1 MTRQVSWSATA
12 SMVRLAV
19 RIFCL
24 PRAASHGSR
33 DSRSIA
39 RASPI
44 PPPRCIR
51 VDARLRTTN
60 RRVYALGDVIGQP
73 QFTHTAGYQ
82 AGILIRNVLFRL
94 PAKVDYR
101 ALPWVRHCDSELAHV
116 GLTEQQARE
125 RFGTAVQ
132 AVRVNLSENDHARTE
147 RHGDGCIKV
156 VIERRGTILGAG
168 IVGAHA
174 GGLIGL
180 WGLAITRRL
189 KLSALTGIIFPYPTL
204 GEISRAAAS
213 ALYAPKLCSPWP
225 KRLVRLPPSLP

>member
-1 MTRQVSWSATA
+1 
-12 SMVRLAV
+12 MVRLAV

-44 PPPRCIR
+44 PPRCIR